1 MENNKILTIMLV
13 VIIIL
18 IVTVSIFILTNNNSS
33 NNGIVLN
40 NSSAD
45 STLGS
50 KDYGS
55 VELLGP
61 FGNESSNIKIAYV
74 VGLHPLEN
82 KAHSAFL
89 NEFYEGEDDLRYCYY
104 IYQINVTQNPGDY
117 NQGRMNGQLLA
128 QEFVVDDAINQNYSF
143 VVDVHSNEGNWEENQ
158 FIFSPNQNDV
168 SREYGERIVSDLDF
182 SNYFVPPNPTSTDYL
197 TLPLING
204 GIPAIIYEEY
214 VQNSR
219 ELMEDHMDDLIE
231 AVDELSF

>member
-1 MENNKILTIMLV
+1 MKNNKILTIILV

-18 IVTVSIFILTNNNSS
+18 IVVVSVFIFTNNNSS
-33 NNGIVLN
+33 NNGSVL
-40 NSSAD
+40 SSFSAD
-45 STLGS
+45 SILGS
-50 KDYGS
+50 QDYGS
-55 VELLGP
+55 VERLGP

-89 NEFYEGEDDLRYCYY
+89 NEFYGEENDLRYCYY
-104 IYQINVTQNPGDY
+104 IYQINVTQNAEDY

-143 VVDVHSNEGNWEENQ
+143 VVDVHSNEGNWDENQ

-168 SREYGERIVSDLDF
+168 SKEYGERIVNDLDF
-182 SNYFVPPNPTSTDYL
+182 STYFVPPNPTSTDYL

-219 ELMEDHMDDLIE
+219 DLMEDHMDDLIE